1 MGVRCGGGAV
11 RYGAVRWGCG
21 AVGVRCGGGAVRW
34 GGGAVRWGH
43 RGCGAV
49 GVRCSGGAVGTKR
62 VGVRVPPFERKGGG
76 LTLLVTH
83 LYYVPFL
90 CKGGYG
96 LMLYPPF

>member
-1 MGVRCGGGAV
+1 MGGEGGGTGNEG
-11 RYGAVRWGCG
+11 RLPWGF
-21 AVGVRCGGGAVRW
+21 AAR
-34 GGGAVRWGH
+34 
-43 RGCGAV
+43 
-49 GVRCSGGAVGTKR
+49 TKR
-62 VGVRVPPFERKGGG
+62 GGRAVRVPPFERKGGG